1 MNGKDPHRYDD
12 ILEIPYVK
20 SHNRKQMSN
29 YDRAAQF
36 APFAALTGYSESIA
50 ETGRRTDA
58 FIEIGEQE
66 KEELDRKVRILMEHI
81 PERPEVEIEY
91 FVPDLYKE
99 GGSYR
104 RERVSVYR
112 IDMQQRVLIT
122 ADKRKI
128 DLWYITDMKGDV
140 FNGYEEI

>member
-1 MNGKDPHRYDD
+1 
-12 ILEIPYVK
+12 
-20 SHNRKQMSN
+20 
-29 YDRAAQF
+29 
-36 APFAALTGYSESIA
+36 
-50 ETGRRTDA
+50 
-58 FIEIGEQE
+58 
-66 KEELDRKVRILMEHI
+66 MEHI